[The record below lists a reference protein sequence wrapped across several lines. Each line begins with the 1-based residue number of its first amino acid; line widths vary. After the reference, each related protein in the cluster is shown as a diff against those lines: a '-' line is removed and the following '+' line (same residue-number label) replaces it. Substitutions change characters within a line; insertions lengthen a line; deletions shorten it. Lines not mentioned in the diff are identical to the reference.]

1 MSSAIFRRKRLPGAS
16 VRLRLETLEERCVPT
31 ISFQFSSSVYQV
43 ANTQQ
48 GATITVTMDNPD
60 GTLPDGPLDVDYAA
74 SPSVVSQPSARP
86 GTDFIPTNGTLQF
99 SSSTPTQ
106 TFTVTILDGT
116 RGGTFIEPVYFVDLN
131 LSNPTSGSVLG
142 TPSQALLRITT
153 AAPSMLTLTP
163 LPLRAAQ
170 NVLLTTQIIEFSDST
185 QDLQAD
191 SYKAVVSW
199 GDGTP
204 AVTAPVQPQGNF
216 FTVNGS
222 HVFSQEG
229 TFTYTVTVIP
239 GNGPSATT
247 TGTVVVG
254 GFVTGLYN
262 DLFDRAPDA
271 GGLQFWDATIANGAS
286 RQQVAFIFWNSP
298 EHQATIVQQFY
309 QSFLG
314 RPADAAGLVYWT
326 NVLTSGTSGAQVAAA
341 FSTSPEFLAAHPTNN
356 QFLLADYVAIE
367 GSAPAANNVLFQQ
380 IIVAFNAGIIDRPTV
395 TLTILGLP
403 ETYTNAVDDYFTSFL
418 DRSPDLA
425 GRAFYTAE
433 MLSGNFSPAVIGS
446 QILGSVEYLV
456 LQDAKAIG

>member
-1 MSSAIFRRKRLPGAS
+1 MILATFRRKPLPGAIA
-16 VRLRLETLEERCVPT
+16 RLRLETLEDRCVPT

-48 GATITVTMDNPD
+48 VATITVTMANPD
-60 GTLPDGPLDVDYAA
+60 GTIPDGPLDVDYSAT
-74 SPSVVSQPSARP
+74 PSTTSQPAARP
-86 GTDFIPTNGTLQF
+86 GRDFIPTNGTLEF
-99 SSSTPTQ
+99 SSQTPSE
-106 TFTVTILDGT
+106 TFTITILDGT
-116 RGGTFIEPVYFVDLN
+116 SDGTFIEPVYFVDLN
-131 LSNPTSGSVLG
+131 LSNPTTAVLG

-153 AAPSMLTLTP
+153 AAPSNLTLTP

-170 NVLLTTQIIEFSDST
+170 NVILNTQIIEFADST

-204 AVTAPVQPQGNF
+204 AVTAPVQAQGNF

-262 DLFDRAPDA
+262 DLFDRAPDPA
-271 GGLQFWDATIANGAS
+271 GLQFWDSTIANGAS
-286 RQQVAFIFWNSP
+286 RQQVAFVFWNSP
-298 EHQATIVQQFY
+298 EHQATTVEQFY
-309 QSFLG
+309 ESFLG
-314 RPADAAGLVYWT
+314 RPADAAGLVFWT
-326 NVLTSGTSGAQVAAA
+326 NMLTSGAGGAQVAAA
-341 FSTSPEFLAAHPTNN
+341 FSTTPEFLAAHPTNN

-367 GSAPAANNVLFQQ
+367 GSCSSGQQRSVPANCGGFQCRHHRSADRDPGNSGVARNVHKCSRRLLHLVRGPFSRSCWP
-380 IIVAFNAGIIDRPTV
+380 G
-395 TLTILGLP
+395 
-403 ETYTNAVDDYFTSFL
+403 FL
-418 DRSPDLA
+418 HR
-425 GRAFYTAE
+425 
-433 MLSGNFSPAVIGS
+433 
-446 QILGSVEYLV
+446 
-456 LQDAKAIG
+456 